1 MIPPFRRVTLP
12 PAARD
17 RVRLGRGE
25 RALATADLADG
36 AVVLATTHRLVVVGP
51 AVGAAAPTITADRW
65 VDVASASLAPEDGVL
80 EVDLVAGSRRVLVL
94 GRDRGRSFATAVR
107 ERIQHSVLL
116 TRTVELG
123 GRRVVRVTARRT
135 PDGEAL
141 VQVVPGPGVQVSGPE
156 VAARVAEAERAVRE
170 QAGLPPTG

>member
-1 MIPPFRRVTLP
+1 MIPPFRRAALP

-25 RALATADLADG
+25 RALATVELADG
-36 AVVLATTHRLVVVGP
+36 AVAVATTHRLVVVGP
-51 AVGAAAPTITADRW
+51 AGQEEPTVTADRW
-65 VDVASASLAPEDGVL
+65 VDIAAASLAPEDGVL

-156 VAARVAEAERAVRE
+156 VSARVAEAERAVRE

>member
-1 MIPPFRRVTLP
+1 VIPPFRRATLP

-36 AVVLATTHRLVVVGP
+36 AVALATTYRLVVVGP
-51 AVGAAAPTITADRW
+51 AGREEPTVTADRW
-65 VDVASASLAPEDGVL
+65 VDIAAASLAPEDGVL

-156 VAARVAEAERAVRE
+156 VAAKVAEAERAVRE